1 MSRLDKRLHA
11 YRDDLADVR
20 LQGRVGAAKFVSGV
34 AATCGVP
41 LAGVHR
47 APSADAMQL
56 TQVLYG
62 EALNVFERAK
72 GWAWV
77 QLQRDGYVGYVEESA
92 LGNADYVS
100 THKVV
105 ARSTQLYPKAD
116 LKTQP
121 AVAIPML
128 SELMV
133 KAEVGDYLELTTGQF
148 VFAAHVSAQS
158 PEDFVSVA
166 EQFLHTP
173 YLWGGKTVW
182 GIDCSGLVQVALQA
196 CNMQALRDS
205 DMQEH
210 SLGGAVSQQ
219 NLQRGDLVFWKGHV
233 GIMQNAE
240 TLLHA
245 NGHHMMVVS
254 EPLADAVTRI
264 AAKGS
269 EITAVRRLP
278 IA

>member
-1 MSRLDKRLHA
+1 MRELDKRLHA
-11 YRDDLADVR
+11 YRDDLVDVR
-20 LQGRVGAAKFVSGV
+20 LQGRVALTKFVSGV

-47 APSADAMQL
+47 SPSADAMQL
-56 TQVLYG
+56 TQTLYG
-62 EALNVFERAK
+62 ETLHVFERDK

-92 LGNADYVS
+92 LGDAHYVS
-100 THKVV
+100 THKVA

-128 SELMV
+128 SELSV
-133 KAEVGDYLELTTGQF
+133 KAEVGDYLELTSGQF
-148 VFAAHVSAQS
+148 VFAAHVSVQS

-182 GIDCSGLVQVALQA
+182 GIDCSGLVQVSLQA
-196 CNMQALRDS
+196 CGFEALRDS
-205 DMQEH
+205 DMQEQ
-210 SLGGAVSQQ
+210 SLGT
-219 NLQRGDLVFWKGHV
+219 LLLHRDFRRGDLVFWKGHV
-233 GIMQNAE
+233 GIMQNAD

-254 EPLADAVTRI
+254 ERLADAVKRI